1 MLFILK
7 RKLLFDY
14 LLGSV
19 VYNSIMHNLINNSK
33 IEYVELLQSIK
44 DKIIGFS
51 IELDKSDVVRF
62 QMARIKA
69 IQLIDKYIDL
79 KSEDYDEESILLNVL
94 NVLYDV
100 YMEDRTVENEG
111 INSIKNLYY
120 PFWVKI
126 VN

>member
-1 MLFILK
+1 
-7 RKLLFDY
+7 
-14 LLGSV
+14 
-19 VYNSIMHNLINNSK
+19 MHNLINNSK

-51 IELDKSDVVRF
+51 IELDKSDVVKF

-111 INSIKNLYY
+111 INSIK
-120 PFWVKI
+120 KI
-126 VN
+126 YIIHFG